1 MQTIILYRYNRPDG
15 GVTDSPVKP
24 DCAYTV
30 RYRLI
35 ADDGMTLTNGT
46 DTAACVDVDSQDGWT
61 EIAEPGEQ
69 SEIETYKAALNELGV
84 ETEEVSDNAE

>member
-1 MQTIILYRYNRPDG
+1 MQTITLYRYTRPDG

-24 DCAYTV
+24 EGAYTV

-46 DTAACVDVDSQDGWT
+46 DTASCVDVDSQDGWT

-84 ETEEVSDNAE
+84 DTEDGV